1 MQVPLIGPVITKKH
15 YTEMNLLSDEKNN
28 FMFGHVLY
36 DHGHDEDI
44 QIILKVLGKTF
55 WTFRNRTTDF
65 LTCLRKRRNS
75 LKK

>member
-36 DHGHDEDI
+36 DHGHDSTFWWNDHDHIWYDHGHDEDI
-44 QIILKVLGKTF
+44 QII
-55 WTFRNRTTDF
+55 
-65 LTCLRKRRNS
+65 
-75 LKK
+75 